1 MLPAFD
7 SNVAR
12 LAGVPT
18 LTGMAPETPQ
28 APPAGRLR
36 ASGEF
41 PTTHWSLVLHAS
53 NDAEPAA
60 RSALESLCRLYWFP
74 LYAFVRRRGRT
85 HHEAEDLT
93 QEFFRQLLATGSV
106 AKARPERGRFRTF
119 LLAAVRNFL
128 ANDWDR
134 AHAAKRGGGIEPVSL
149 NLELGSAEARYACEP
164 VDQAL
169 SPEQAFDR
177 SWALGVVEHA
187 LADLRAEYS
196 ASGKNALFTA
206 LGPLVWGGHAAQPIA
221 RLAEQLGLNENALN
235 VALHRLRRRLREQV
249 EMQIAATVADAGE
262 VAEEVR
268 YLIAVLRE
276 KVPAT

>member
-1 MLPAFD
+1 M
-7 SNVAR
+7 
-12 LAGVPT
+12 VPD
-18 LTGMAPETPQ
+18 TPQ
-28 APPAGRLR
+28 ATAPGRLR
-36 ASGEF
+36 ASREF

-53 NDAEPAA
+53 NDAEPTA

-134 AHAAKRGGGIEPVSL
+134 THAAKRGGGVEPVSL
-149 NLELGSAEARYACEP
+149 NLDLGTAEVRYASEP

-169 SPEQAFDR
+169 TPEQAFDR

-187 LADLRAEYS
+187 LADLRAEYT
-196 ASGKNALFTA
+196 ASGKSALFAA
-206 LGPLVWGGHAAQPIA
+206 LGPLVWGGHATQPMA

-249 EMQIAATVADAGE
+249 EAQIAATVAEEGD
-262 VAEEVR
+262 VADEVR

-276 KVPAT
+276 KVPSA

>member
-1 MLPAFD
+1 MVPD
-7 SNVAR
+7 S
-12 LAGVPT
+12 
-18 LTGMAPETPQ
+18 PQ
-28 APPAGRLR
+28 ATANDRPR

-53 NDAEPAA
+53 NNAEPAA

-74 LYAFVRRRGRT
+74 LYAFVRRRGRA

-93 QEFFRQLLATGSV
+93 QEFFRQLVATGTV
-106 AKARPERGRFRTF
+106 AKARPERGLFRTF
-119 LLAAVRNFL
+119 LLASVRNFL

-134 AHAAKRGGGIEPVSL
+134 THAAKRGGGIEPVSL
-149 NLELGSAEARYACEP
+149 TLELGNAEARYASEP

-187 LADLRAEYS
+187 LDGLRAEYT
-196 ASGKNALFTA
+196 ASGKSALFSA
-206 LGPLVWGGHAAQPIA
+206 LGPLVWGGHAAQPMA

-249 EMQIAATVADAGE
+249 ETQIAATVADAGE

-276 KVPAT
+276 KVPAA